1 MPRLQSL
8 LKREKAERARLAGTV
23 EHLEEQLSNLQART
37 SRPAINGPSDKYDD
51 AANLDG
57 SDAPD
62 WLR

>member
-1 MPRLQSL
+1 MPRLQTL

-23 EHLEEQLSNLQART
+23 EHLEEQLANLQART
-37 SRPAINGPSDKYDD
+37 ARPALNAPGDNYED